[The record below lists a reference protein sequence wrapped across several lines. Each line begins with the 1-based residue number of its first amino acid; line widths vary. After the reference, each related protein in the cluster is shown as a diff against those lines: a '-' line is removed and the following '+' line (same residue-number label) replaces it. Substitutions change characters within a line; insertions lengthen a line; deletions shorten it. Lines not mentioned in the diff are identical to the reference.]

1 MLFSSRVNQRAA
13 HLPPRMSLLEARWL
27 GEAFELGGAPLRIF
41 SGSCGLC
48 ERCRALPAKTRG
60 VPTNRGKALRCSQTV
75 LNGRGGEDGE
85 RFIRQKARDG
95 AAVLRGREER
105 FLPTRP
111 GAQTT
116 RARKNRAAPL
126 GMTGVVGWCRVPRPH
141 GLRRFASQA

>member
-1 MLFSSRVNQRAA
+1 MPGSPCKKRGESQQTGAKPGATGRRWSALAA
-13 HLPPRMSLLEARWL
+13 ER
-27 GEAFELGGAPLRIF
+27 PLRRTF
-41 SGSCGLC
+41 VRL
-48 ERCRALPAKTRG
+48 EKMRRWRDELAAT
-60 VPTNRGKALRCSQTV
+60 
-75 LNGRGGEDGE
+75 ED
-85 RFIRQKARDG
+85 A
-95 AAVLRGREER
+95 ER